1 MAKII
6 GVSEICRRMLLSE
19 ATVMGLIQSGV
30 LRAARNRENVWE
42 TTDKDLAAARGVMLA
57 RTGRRPKAVARK
69 AAGKK

>member
-30 LRAARNRENVWE
+30 LTPAQV
-42 TTDKDLAAARGVMLA
+42 
-57 RTGRRPKAVARK
+57 KAYRIAESK
-69 AAGKK
+69 YHANLIHQSN